1 MPRGG
6 VEAQAVRASPR
17 ERRGPRQ
24 DPGDASDQGGRGGG
38 GAGARARAGRRRQES
53 QQHPEP
59 RKRGSEKQGLLGEQQ
74 LLRGKYTTAHLFS
87 SAAWRHALEMSTAF
101 APAAPRWEKPVW
113 PFSS

>member
-17 ERRGPRQ
+17 ERRGPGQ
-24 DPGDASDQGGRGGG
+24 HPGDASDPGGREGR

-53 QQHPEP
+53 QHPEP

-74 LLRGKYTTAHLFS
+74 LLQRKYTTAHLFS
-87 SAAWRHALEMSTAF
+87 SAVWRHALEMSTAF
-101 APAAPRWEKPVW
+101 DPAAPRWEKPVW